1 MFKHP
6 IFGIYGIVL
15 IGAAAIASYRGISFT
30 DVDTVRGIP
39 KSIRNN
45 PGAYRA
51 IYSGY
56 HRYSGGK

>member
-15 IGAAAIASYRGISFT
+15 IGAATIASYRGISFT
-30 DVDTVRGIP
+30 SVDTVRGVP